1 MVYFLSNTNIIT
13 SISIHEMFHLFYMFW
28 YRQNSNIKK
37 VLSLGIKAMLIR
49 CTNILQQRAGSVSGK
64 AMLAA
69 HADTGTRPRC
79 RSLHQRLRKT
89 CNSCKLSY
97 MLDIS
102 WYNTTW
108 YWTQY
113 SNFKSTT
120 LARKTATARRNVKAS
135 HGCLSRV
142 ILGKWLPEI
151 GSALYF
157 STMFFFAGTTFI
169 LTYTWNYFNS

>member
-1 MVYFLSNTNIIT
+1 
-13 SISIHEMFHLFYMFW
+13 MFHLSYMFW
-28 YRQNSNIKK
+28 YRPNSNIKQ

-79 RSLHQRLRKT
+79 RPLHQRLRKT

-97 MLDIS
+97 TLDIS
-102 WYNTTW
+102 RCNTTW
-108 YWTQY
+108 YWTQH

-120 LARKTATARRNVKAS
+120 LARKTATARRDVKAS

-142 ILGKWLPEI
+142 ILSKRLPDI

-157 STMFFFAGTTFI
+157 STIFFVAGTTFI
-169 LTYTWNYFNS
+169 LTYTCRIISIRNDQITQNKAYYCNV